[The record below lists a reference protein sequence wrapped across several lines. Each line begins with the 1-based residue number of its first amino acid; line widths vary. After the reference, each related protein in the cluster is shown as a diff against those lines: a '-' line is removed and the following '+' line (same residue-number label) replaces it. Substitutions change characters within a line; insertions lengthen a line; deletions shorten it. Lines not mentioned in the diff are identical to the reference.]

1 MDELFG
7 QPYNEADPCW
17 VVMCYMDIMYSD
29 GRFIKA
35 IECIVNRWGY
45 STDGA
50 YCNFPD
56 ENSPFDDEHFEGVEF
71 SYGYP
76 PKDEDTIV
84 VSEAVCSKF
93 IRLACEKY
101 LQRHPEDTEKVKE
114 LLDKL
119 SFWP

>member
-1 MDELFG
+1 
-7 QPYNEADPCW
+7 
-17 VVMCYMDIMYSD
+17 MCYMDIMYSD

-56 ENSPFDDEHFEGVEF
+56 ENSPFDEEHFEGAEF

-84 VSEAVCSKF
+84 VSEAVCSGLL
-93 IRLACEKY
+93 I
-101 LQRHPEDTEKVKE
+101 PDTDLGENPRRERGV
-114 LLDKL
+114 
-119 SFWP
+119 